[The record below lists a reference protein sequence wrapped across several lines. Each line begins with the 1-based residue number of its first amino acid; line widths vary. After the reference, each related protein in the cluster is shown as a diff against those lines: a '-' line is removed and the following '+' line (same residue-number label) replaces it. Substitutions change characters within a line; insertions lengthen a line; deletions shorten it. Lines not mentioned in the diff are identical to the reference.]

1 MVTLDGEVDAVG
13 DEGRGVAEEVD
24 IFVDLLDDFEG
35 EFADEGAVGDEEDG
49 DFFVAA
55 ADGAEDGERRSF
67 GEMILA
73 FEVPVQKDCA
83 VRRVG
88 GDQRQ
93 AVLRGGG
100 SDDLVAFETDCLDQ
114 PLHGTVRYRIRPTN
128 FTRNQQNPTPFAHE
142 PLTSS
147 LSYSDLPSDILTVWA
162 CYDLLRASSTR
173 KKGTTALF
181 KQSRAGFEC
190 DFSIS
195 QPSADPITVKRIN
208 TALFQ

>member
-1 MVTLDGEVDAVG
+1 MVPFDGEVDAVG

-24 IFVDLLDDFEG
+24 ILVDLLDDFEG

-67 GEMILA
+67 GELILA

-93 AVLRGGG
+93 AVLRRGG

-114 PLHGTVRYRIRPTN
+114 PLHGTVRYRIRPAN
-128 FTRNQQNPTPFAHE
+128 FTRNQQNPTTFAHE

-147 LSYSDLPSDILTVWA
+147 LSYSDLPLDILTVWA
-162 CYDLLRASSTR
+162 CYDFLRALSTVR
-173 KKGTTALF
+173 KGPRRYSDRVVADL
-181 KQSRAGFEC
+181 
-190 DFSIS
+190 
-195 QPSADPITVKRIN
+195 SAIFRFLNLART
-208 TALFQ
+208 L